1 MATDEDESNN
11 EIGVCKCFRIDSIV
25 FTSESHS
32 CCSIVVAVQD
42 GLNVAGYVPPSPSLY
57 GEGLDATY
65 SLGRFSVPLY
75 FRQRDYDETSLRKEN
90 DLMEDP
96 NGICAFYV
104 RRHLLRQF
112 KDHTLPQLKA
122 LCNVL
127 DIKVG
132 KNKKE
137 IVSSLQSHYNDKIR
151 RGVQDAEVTV
161 TQERVHDH
169 ELSDLIRTEEAAI
182 GEESGSDD
190 EFIPSEDELSEDGL
204 DFSEFN
210 DDPNGYDQVI
220 ARDVGNRNFIFCG
233 IYLEEMM
240 LQVHFDVEEHGDV
253 VEVEDH
259 KSEEDDEEQQDIE
272 KEVSIIFDRSE

>member
-1 MATDEDESNN
+1 M
-11 EIGVCKCFRIDSIV
+11 
-25 FTSESHS
+25 
-32 CCSIVVAVQD
+32 
-42 GLNVAGYVPPSPSLY
+42 AGYVPPSPSLY

-90 DLMEDP
+90 ELMDDP

-122 LCNVL
+122 LFNVL

-169 ELSDLIRTEEAAI
+169 ELSDLIRAEVAAI
-182 GEESGSDD
+182 GDLVASYGRNIFFTVVIRNLRAQLRKIWLRTVIS
-190 EFIPSEDELSEDGL
+190 LSACL
-204 DFSEFN
+204 N
-210 DDPNGYDQVI
+210 P
-220 ARDVGNRNFIFCG
+220 
-233 IYLEEMM
+233 
-240 LQVHFDVEEHGDV
+240 
-253 VEVEDH
+253 
-259 KSEEDDEEQQDIE
+259 
-272 KEVSIIFDRSE
+272 

>member
-1 MATDEDESNN
+1 MATNEDESNN
-11 EIGVCKCFRIDSIV
+11 EIGVCKCFRIYSIV

-42 GLNVAGYVPPSPSLY
+42 GLIVAGYVPPSPSLY

-75 FRQRDYDETSLRKEN
+75 FRQRDYDEMSLRKEN
-90 DLMEDP
+90 DLMDDP

-112 KDHTLPQLKA
+112 KDHTLPQLKS

-132 KNKKE
+132 KNRKD

-161 TQERVHDH
+161 TQETVQDH

-204 DFSEFN
+204 DFSEFT
-210 DDPNGYDQVI
+210 DDPNGYDPVI
-220 ARDVGNRNFIFCG
+220 ARDVGNRNFVFCG

-240 LQVHFDVEEHGDV
+240 LQVNFEEHDDV
-253 VEVEDH
+253 VEVE
-259 KSEEDDEEQQDIE
+259 SEEDDEEQQDIE
-272 KEVSIIFDRSE
+272 KKVSIIFDRSE